1 MTTGSTNV
9 KLATRAVA
17 LCAASACAL
26 VALACGAPPGAPSG
40 AVAAEVRGKP
50 RADAGYTFEDDA
62 AAPPAPGTGACESL
76 PDAPASCWDWKFNY
90 GFTNDGCYVVDPDGA
105 AGPNAAFQVHCGGM
119 DSYSPADYVDL
130 VATAGA
136 ANTSVFSG
144 VACGCVDYAV
154 SFDKVRLDLL
164 TMTLRGD
171 DRTFATTSNPTCIA
185 ASTCSDAV
193 AGLGYGSA
201 GSCNG
206 AGDAS
211 GTANVD
217 LTGTPF
223 HIPYGAPFTGSGV
236 APGGTA
242 DVSADRKSVTITGGG
257 ACGTFGSPAI
267 PLELD

>member
-9 KLATRAVA
+9 TLASRVFA
-17 LCAASACAL
+17 LCGASACAL
-26 VALACGAPPGAPSG
+26 VALACGSPSGAPSG
-40 AVAAEVRGKP
+40 AIAAEVRGKH

-62 AAPPAPGTGACESL
+62 AAPPPPGTGTCQSL
-76 PDAPASCWDWKFNY
+76 PAAPASCWDWKFNY
-90 GFTNDGCYVVDPDGA
+90 GFTSDGCYVIDPDGA
-105 AGPNAAFQVHCGGM
+105 AGPTPDFQVHCGGM

-130 VATAGA
+130 VARDAS

-144 VACGCVDYAV
+144 VACGCLDYVVA
-154 SFDKVRLDLL
+154 FDKVRLDLL

-185 ASTCSDAV
+185 VSSCSDA
-193 AGLGYGSA
+193 AASLGYGSA

-211 GTANVD
+211 GSANVD

-223 HIPYGAPFTGSGV
+223 HLPYGAPFTGSGV

-242 DVSADRKSVTITGGG
+242 NVSPDRKSVTLTGGG
-257 ACGTFGSPAI
+257 ACGTFGSLAI
-267 PLELD
+267 PIELD